1 MTATVL
7 DSSPASASTVVPSA
21 VRGIAAAQP
30 ESTKGERMATVK
42 SVPVSNIAT
51 DEYEPFLNEGE
62 AFGDVHW
69 LRVGSGGD
77 GVLYT
82 GLWTHDP
89 ADLPYVFPGDETF
102 HVLEGEVTIDVEGG
116 DSVTLKAGDIASFSK
131 GQSST
136 WHITQPFKKF
146 FVISG

>member
-1 MTATVL
+1 
-7 DSSPASASTVVPSA
+7 
-21 VRGIAAAQP
+21 
-30 ESTKGERMATVK
+30 MATVK
-42 SVPVSNIAT
+42 TVPVSNIET
-51 DEYEPFLNEGE
+51 SEYEPFMNEGE

-82 GLWTHDP
+82 GLWTHAP

-116 DSVTLKAGDIASFSK
+116 DSVTLRPGDIASFTK